1 MGDLAGL
8 YESQGKYSEAEPL
21 YVRALAILEVS
32 LGNDHPDTKI
42 IRNSLQYLGDS
53 GKGQT

>member
-1 MGDLAGL
+1 MALL
-8 YESQGKYSEAEPL
+8 YKSQGKYSKAEPL